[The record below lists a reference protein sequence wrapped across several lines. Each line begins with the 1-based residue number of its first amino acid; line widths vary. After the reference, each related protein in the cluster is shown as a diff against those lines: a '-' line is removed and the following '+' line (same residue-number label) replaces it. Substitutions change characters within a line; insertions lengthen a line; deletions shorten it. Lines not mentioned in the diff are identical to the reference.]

1 MAKGRI
7 RSAIK
12 KKIRGRGKLAGA
24 AKLAVGAKAATDP
37 KLASES
43 KPATE
48 PKRKVG
54 DRRLKFKT
62 AARKVSKRAAVSVV
76 RRIGTVKEVLHTVD
90 AQVKLHRFKIR
101 NFEPKINI
109 SVEKGHFTVKTVE
122 TGEELEDV
130 LRLRFEVF
138 NKEYMHRKRT
148 IGVDVDKLD
157 YICDHL
163 VIRDNR
169 AGKVVGTYRLNSS
182 TFSDRFYTSGEFHF
196 DEIKKMPGNILE
208 LGRAAISKEY
218 RTGVVIA
225 LLWRGISEYMA
236 KTNTDIL
243 LGCASVKT
251 VEPLQIGLVTYHLER
266 KGILKYDLDVVPTR
280 KYKVAKLKNV
290 LQYIEKNAFEYD
302 EAKIEAMIPALFSSY
317 IKMGFKAYGEPAL
330 DLDFNCIDFLIMIR
344 LDELQG
350 AYKRR
355 YHDKGKSSGE
365 AVGGEL

>member
-12 KKIRGRGKLAGA
+12 KKIRGGGKSVVTDLKSA
-24 AKLAVGAKAATDP
+24 AAP
-37 KLASES
+37 KQVV
-43 KPATE
+43 E

-54 DRRLKFKT
+54 ARRLKLKT
-62 AARKVSKRAAVSVV
+62 AAKSVSKRAASSVV
-76 RRIGTVKEVLHTVD
+76 RRIGTVKEALQTMD
-90 AQVKLHRFKIR
+90 TEVKLRRFKIR
-101 NFEPKINI
+101 DFEPKVKIL
-109 SVEKGHFTVKTVE
+109 VDKGHFTVKTVE
-122 TGEELEDV
+122 TGEELADV
-130 LRLRFEVF
+130 LKLRFEVF
-138 NKEYMHRKRT
+138 NKEYMQRKRS

-169 AGKVVGTYRLNSS
+169 AGRVVGTYRLNSS

-196 DEIKKMPGNILE
+196 DQIKNMTGNILE
-208 LGRAAISKEY
+208 LGRAAIDKEY

-225 LLWRGISEYMA
+225 LLWRGISEYML

-251 VEPLQIGLVTYHLER
+251 TEPLQIGLVTYHLER
-266 KGILKYDLDVVPTR
+266 KGVLKYNLDVEPTR
-280 KYKVAKLKNV
+280 KYKVANLKKS

-302 EAKIEAMIPALFSSY
+302 EAKVEAMIPPLFSSY

-330 DLDFNCIDFLIMIR
+330 DRDFNCIDYLIMIR

-355 YHDKGKSSGE
+355 YNDKSKTSGGE
-365 AVGGEL
+365 A